1 MKRRIRKLLFG
12 RLILTLSLLLG
23 VMQVVVGHWVT
34 VVLAGRAGPGLGV
47 GLALAALLVAG
58 NAYLVP
64 VLRQARRRGGFP
76 AVIARAYMG
85 LGVGTILLGMAAVAI
100 WLGFLPVGGLLS
112 LLGVSAEWVFQ
123 IFRVVSI
130 PIVATIAGMLL
141 WGFTVGQAHVA
152 HTHLRIA
159 LEDLPEDLRGLRIVQ
174 TSDLHIGNVME
185 GRRLERLVARINAL
199 DPDLVVVTG
208 DIFDFD
214 PSVLERGSRALAGL
228 RARYGVFAVLGN
240 HDTYVGTEKVAAA
253 LRDHAPAL
261 RLLRGEVVRVPL
273 SAPLYLAGIDDP
285 GRDWTARGV
294 DLPGLQ
300 ELSDE
305 IPCDGPTILLVHRP
319 EAFPQANRLGFPLVL
334 AGHTHGGQLAL
345 PSFGGHLNLARLVT
359 RYHRG
364 LFRENGSVLYVN
376 RGAGVAGPAVR
387 INCPR
392 EITTI
397 ELVSEFD
404 TGVSACVDS
413 APRTPLEDVRGASG
427 A

>member
-1 MKRRIRKLLFG
+1 MVKRRIRELLFG
-12 RLILTLSLLLG
+12 RLILTLALLLG

-34 VVLAGRAGPGLGV
+34 VVLAGREGPGLGA
-47 GLALAALLVAG
+47 GLALAALLVVG

-64 VLRQARRRGGFP
+64 MLRRARRRGGLP
-76 AVIARAYMG
+76 GVIARAYMG
-85 LGVGTILLGMAAVAI
+85 LGVATILLGMAALAI

-112 LLGVSAEWVFQ
+112 LFGVSVEIVFQ

-130 PIVATIAGMLL
+130 PIIGIIAGMLL
-141 WGFTVGQAHVA
+141 WGFTIGQSYVA
-152 HTHLRIA
+152 HTHLRIP
-159 LEDLPEDLRGLRIVQ
+159 LEDLSETLRGLRIVQ
-174 TSDLHIGNVME
+174 TSDLHIGNRME
-185 GRRLERLVARINAL
+185 GRRLQRLVARVNSL

-214 PSVLERGSRALAGL
+214 PSVLEEGARALDGL

-240 HDTYVGTEKVAAA
+240 HDTYVGSEKVAAA

-261 RLLRGEVVRVPL
+261 RLLRKETVRLPV

-294 DLPGLQ
+294 DLPDL
-300 ELSDE
+300 EALAEKMPS
-305 IPCDGPTILLVHRP
+305 DGPTVLLVHRP
-319 EAFPQANRLGFPLVL
+319 EAFPQAARLGFPLVL

-345 PSFGGHLNLARLVT
+345 PSGGGRLNLARLVT

-364 LFRENGSVLYVN
+364 LFQENGSVLYVN
-376 RGAGVAGPAVR
+376 RGAGVAGPALRV
-387 INCPR
+387 NCPR

-397 ELVSEFD
+397 ELVQAVQEL
-404 TGVSACVDS
+404 TLKSAL
-413 APRTPLEDVRGASG
+413 A
-427 A
+427 

>member
-12 RLILTLSLLLG
+12 RLILTLALLLG

-76 AVIARAYMG
+76 AVIARAYIG
-85 LGVGTILLGMAAVAI
+85 LGVGTILLGMAVVAI

-112 LLGVSAEWVFQ
+112 LLGVSAEWVFH
-123 IFRVVSI
+123 IFRAVSI

-141 WGFTVGQAHVA
+141 WGFTVGQAYVA

-174 TSDLHIGNVME
+174 ASDLHIGNVME
-185 GRRLERLVARINAL
+185 GRRLERLVVRINAL
-199 DPDLVVVTG
+199 DPDLVALTG
-208 DIFDFD
+208 DLFDFN
-214 PSVLERGSRALAGL
+214 PAVLEPGSRALAGL

-261 RLLRGEVVRVPL
+261 RLLRGEVVRLPL
-273 SAPLYLAGIDDP
+273 SAPFYLAGIDDP

-294 DLPGLQ
+294 DLPDLQ
-300 ELSDE
+300 ALAGE
-305 IPCDGPTILLVHRP
+305 IPRDGPTILLVHRP
-319 EAFPQANRLGFPLVL
+319 EVFPQASRLGFPLVL

-345 PSFGGHLNLARLVT
+345 PSVGGRLNLARLVT

-376 RGAGVAGPAVR
+376 RGAGVAGPALR

-397 ELVSEFD
+397 ELVPENPPRSLTLE
-404 TGVSACVDS
+404 SALS
-413 APRTPLEDVRGASG
+413 
-427 A
+427 